1 MSVVERHIETAVPTI
16 LDPRVVR
23 GAELLDERM
32 PGWAEHIGLD
42 DLDLGDAER
51 CVLGQI
57 GLCVFD
63 ADYCGTVERLFD
75 IPRPFNHTL
84 DEEFAHGFV
93 GEDFDAGDWRTL
105 EQDWRLA
112 ILSRRTPA

>member
-1 MSVVERHIETAVPTI
+1 MSIVERHIETAIPAI

-32 PGWAEHIGLD
+32 PGWAERI
-42 DLDLGDAER
+42 DLDSFVLSSCKR
-51 CVLGQI
+51 CVLGQLYGDFEI
-57 GLCVFD
+57 ALGRCD
-63 ADYCGTVERLFD
+63 IEEAPDDYYGFD
-75 IPRPFNHTL
+75 IDGRR
-84 DEEFAHGFV
+84 EGRAEYK
-93 GEDFDAGDWRTL
+93 TL